1 MIEIPL
7 SIKIKWSL
15 CFVQNEELF
24 GVDKTTLKDVFFSLL
39 SSQEVSISKRFALKE
54 AQNKLMQNLIKD
66 AKLNEEQANAIIKDH
81 LANMAAIDKATDE
94 ERARRVMQ
102 LEMRLAQRRA
112 LARQKVRSSVILGMS
127 LFLKGHGWG
136 CYVLEIVE
144 LI

>member
-1 MIEIPL
+1 MYKTK
-7 SIKIKWSL
+7 SYS
-15 CFVQNEELF
+15 ELTKQRLRMF
-24 GVDKTTLKDVFFSLL
+24 FFSLL

>member
-1 MIEIPL
+1 
-7 SIKIKWSL
+7 
-15 CFVQNEELF
+15 
-24 GVDKTTLKDVFFSLL
+24 
-39 SSQEVSISKRFALKE
+39 
-54 AQNKLMQNLIKD
+54 MQNLIKD